1 MTLRLTRSLALGG
14 LTLMLLS
21 GAMNARAEDDAYAPV
36 ANPDFRAGDST
47 PTDLILDDLL
57 LSSARAGDRLIA
69 VGEFG
74 HVALSD
80 DNGKTWRQA
89 KTVPTQSTLTSVVFI
104 DANTGWAAGHD
115 KTILTTTDGGE
126 TWTIQYTRAM
136 SAAAG
141 IALAPRG
148 RAEEPM
154 PSDDPALAP
163 GDAPTGGE
171 APVDGAAPGDGAA
184 PVDDAAAPLDDAAAA
199 DAPGASTSQDGFVES
214 DTTGSEPEPDVPFLG
229 LVFTSPTHGIAVG
242 GFNYAVETN
251 DAGKTW
257 TPKRLVASASD
268 DFHLNAAFAGPD
280 GSVFVP
286 SELGQVYRSLDNG
299 VTWEIVQTDYEGS
312 FWGGLTL
319 KDGSV
324 LVVGMRGNVW
334 RSTDKG
340 ASWTQLA
347 AEITP
352 ESLSSGAQLEDG
364 TIILVGIGGVILR
377 SSDNGASWDTSLSQI
392 DRKGIAAVAQGH
404 DGVLLL
410 LGESGLREKSL
421 DGAKPQG

>member
-1 MTLRLTRSLALGG
+1 MTLRPLRGLALI
-14 LTLMLLS
+14 LMAT
-21 GAMNARAEDDAYAPV
+21 AMPAFAEDGYAPA

-57 LSSARAGDRLIA
+57 LSAARAGDRLVA

-104 DANTGWAAGHD
+104 DAQNGWAAGHD
-115 KTILTTTDGGE
+115 KTILITADGGE
-126 TWTIQYTRAM
+126 TWTVQYTREM

-141 IALAPRG
+141 IPLEPRG
-148 RAEEPM
+148 RAEAPPAPVE
-154 PSDDPALAP
+154 DPGLAP
-163 GDAPTGGE
+163 GDGSAPIEGE
-171 APVDGAAPGDGAA
+171 APADGAA
-184 PVDDAAAPLDDAAAA
+184 PVDDAAA
-199 DAPGASTSQDGFVES
+199 APVEDQASTSSDGFVDS
-214 DTTGSEPEPDVPFLG
+214 DTTGTEPEPDIPFLG

-242 GFNYAVETN
+242 GFNYAAETN
-251 DAGKTW
+251 DGGKTW
-257 TPKRLVASASD
+257 APRRLVKTAD
-268 DFHLNAAFAGPD
+268 DDYHLNTAFAGPD
-280 GSVFVP
+280 GSLFVP

-299 VTWEIVQTDYEGS
+299 ATWDIVQTEYEGS

-334 RSTDKG
+334 RTKDKG
-340 ASWTQLA
+340 NTWEQLA

-352 ESLSSGAQLEDG
+352 ESLSSGTQLADG
-364 TIILVGIGGVILR
+364 TIILVGIGGAILR
-377 SSDNGASWDTSLSQI
+377 SKDDGATWDTSLSQV
-392 DRKGIAAVAQGH
+392 DRKGIASVIQGH

-410 LGESGLREKSL
+410 LGESGLREKAL
-421 DGAKPQG
+421 DAAKPQG

>member
-14 LTLMLLS
+14 LSLMLLA
-21 GAMNARAEDDAYAPV
+21 GAMSARAEDGGYAPV

-57 LSSARAGDRLIA
+57 LSSARAGDRLVA

-104 DANTGWAAGHD
+104 DDKTGWAAGHD
-115 KTILTTTDGGE
+115 KTIMVTGDGGE

-141 IALAPRG
+141 IPLPPRG
-148 RAEEPM
+148 RADEPAPEE
-154 PSDDPALAP
+154 DPGLAP
-163 GDAPTGGE
+163 
-171 APVDGAAPGDGAA
+171 DGAAPVEGEAPADGAA
-184 PVDDAAAPLDDAAAA
+184 PVDDAAAA
-199 DAPGASTSQDGFVES
+199 DEPGASTSQDGFVES

-229 LVFTSPTHGIAVG
+229 LVFVSPTHGFAVG
-242 GFNYAVETN
+242 GFNYAVETT

-257 TPKRLVASASD
+257 TPKRLVVSAAD
-268 DFHLNAAFAGPD
+268 DFHLNAAFVGPD
-280 GSVFVP
+280 NSVFVP
-286 SELGQVYRSLDNG
+286 SELGQVYRSLDGG
-299 VTWEIVQTDYEGS
+299 VTWNIVQTDYEGS

-340 ASWTQLA
+340 ATWTQLA
-347 AEITP
+347 AEVTP
-352 ESLSSGAQLEDG
+352 ESLSSGMQLADG
-364 TIILVGIGGVILR
+364 SIILVGIGGAILR
-377 SSDNGASWDTSLSQI
+377 SRDNGTTWDTDLSQA
-392 DRKGIAAVAQGH
+392 DRKGIAAVAQGY

-410 LGESGLREKSL
+410 LGESGLRKKPL